1 MHMTKNKRM
10 LSIFILFSLCM
21 IILLCLFLTKQRT
34 FAAWIEEEDGKK
46 YEKEDGET
54 ATGFL
59 EINGKR
65 YYFDEE
71 GYLQTGKFYVKEEE
85 NYYYAN
91 KKGVVQTGVIDTKN
105 RFYIT
110 DDAGRIQMGFVQY
123 EDRRYYFNSKAEMET
138 GWIKVD
144 ENWYY
149 ADDTGVV
156 ATGFITLDGY
166 RYYLGE
172 DGIRV
177 SNAVMEIEGIT
188 YIFNQDGS
196 VDENATALYPVYQYF
211 TQMRNTYGVSAPV
224 LNPKVQACAILRAA
238 GLTGG
243 YDTVTEG
250 EISVE
255 TLLKNRGVK
264 CSSGYEFSY
273 GGIEGY
279 GLEQLFMDIKRDINM
294 DAVLKDAS
302 VTGVG
307 LGFHQVD
314 TISYYDII
322 FICEETDNP

>member
-1 MHMTKNKRM
+1 MMKNKRM
-10 LSIFILFSLCM
+10 LSVFILFSLGM
-21 IILLCLFLTKQRT
+21 IILLCLFITKQST

-46 YEKEDGET
+46 YEKEDGKA

-59 EINGKR
+59 EIDEKR

-85 NYYYAN
+85 AYYYAN
-91 KKGVVQTGVIDTKN
+91 KKGVIQTGIIDTKN
-105 RFYIT
+105 GFYIT
-110 DDAGRIQMGFVQY
+110 DDAGRIQTGFVQY
-123 EDRRYYFNSKAEMET
+123 ENRRYYFNSKAEMET
-138 GWIKVD
+138 GWIKAD

-156 ATGFITLDGY
+156 ATGFISLDGY

-177 SNAVMEIEGIT
+177 SNTVMEIDGIT

-196 VDENATALYPVYQYF
+196 VDENATTLYPIYQYF
-211 TQMRNTYGVSAPV
+211 TQMRDAYGISVPV

-238 GLTGG
+238 DLTGG
-243 YDTVTEG
+243 YHTATEG
-250 EISVE
+250 GNSVE

-294 DAVLKDAS
+294 DAALKDPS

-307 LGFHQVD
+307 LGLYQVD
-314 TISYYDII
+314 TVFYYDII
-322 FICEETDNP
+322 FICEEKDLP